1 MIVDDTLTDLQIRLA
16 FQEDAIATL
25 DRLVH
30 DQQRQIEVLEQ
41 RCRHLLLRMDELL
54 AGAGDAGPEPPPPH
68 Y

>member
-1 MIVDDTLTDLQIRLA
+1 MIAEDILTDLQIRLA

-25 DRLVH
+25 DRQVL

-41 RCRHLLLRMDELL
+41 RCRLLLDRMGELL
-54 AGAGDAGPEPPPPH
+54 AGAGDSGPEPPPPH

>member
-1 MIVDDTLTDLQIRLA
+1 MIAEDILTDLQIRLA

-25 DRLVH
+25 DRQVH

-41 RCRHLLLRMDELL
+41 RCRLLLDRMSELL
-54 AGAGDAGPEPPPPH
+54 ADPGDSGPEPPPPH